1 MTPEVLLRKLS
12 YLRQLLAD
20 LAPYERASLAQILA
34 DHYKLERIFELLVV
48 ATTDIVNHKL
58 AERGLIPV
66 SYRDS
71 YKVAAE
77 QNLLPSEL
85 AERLQDAAS
94 MRNVIVH
101 LYERVDYTIL
111 RDSIGPALRD
121 FSQVVALFEAQ
132 LDADSSNDL
141 N

>member
-1 MTPEVLLRKLS
+1 MAPEVLLRKLS

-20 LAPYERASLAQILA
+20 LAPYEKASLEQILA

-48 ATTDIVNHKL
+48 ATTDILNHKL
-58 AERGLIPV
+58 AEDGLVPD

-71 YKVAAE
+71 YKLAAE
-77 QNLLPSEL
+77 QDLLPSEL
-85 AERLQDAAS
+85 AIRLQDAAS

-101 LYERVDYTIL
+101 LYEQVDYTIL

-121 FSQVVALFEAQ
+121 FSQVVALFDAQ
-132 LDADSSNDL
+132 LDGES
-141 N
+141 

>member
-1 MTPEVLLRKLS
+1 MAPDVLLRKLN

-20 LAPYERASLAQILA
+20 LAPYENATLDQVLA

-48 ATTDIVNHKL
+48 AATDILNHKL
-58 AERGLIPV
+58 AERNLMPQ

-71 YKVAAE
+71 FKLANE
-77 QNLLPSEL
+77 QDLLPPDL

-101 LYERVDYTIL
+101 LYERVDYKIL
-111 RDSIGPALRD
+111 HDSINPALRD
-121 FSQVVALFEAQ
+121 FSQFVALFEAQ
-132 LDADSSNDL
+132 INNQDAS
-141 N
+141 